1 MPCAEPET
9 RISEAAGMPAEA
21 QRTKAED
28 QRPKEGEGILDGSI
42 HTFVLRSGR
51 ITEAQRRA
59 IERFGPKYILPF
71 TGAPLDPDSLF
82 PEKKPLVLE
91 IGFGMGQATWKI
103 AQARAQFNYLGIEVH
118 TPGVGRL
125 IIDLERHGLE
135 NVRIIQHD
143 AIEVLKAMIPPESLA
158 GIHIFYPDPWPK
170 KRHHKRRLMQDAVVA
185 LMAAKL
191 VAGGYLYF
199 VTDIE
204 EYASYAKASLDSC
217 AALKNQYESYAPHQE
232 WRPETKFEH
241 FAKDSGRGTFELL
254 YIKGSP
260 S

>member
-1 MPCAEPET
+1 MPRAESSIYSQEVVGSPAKT
-9 RISEAAGMPAEA
+9 QEA
-21 QRTKAED
+21 KAEVR
-28 QRPKEGEGILDGSI
+28 QKEGDGILDGSI
-42 HTFVLRSGR
+42 RTFVLRSGR

-59 IERFGPKYILPF
+59 IERFGPKYLVPF
-71 TGAPLDPDSLF
+71 TGAPLDLNALF
-82 PEKKPLVLE
+82 LEKKHIVVE

-103 AQARAQFNYLGIEVH
+103 AQTRAQFNYLGIEVH

-125 IIDLERHGLE
+125 ISDLESHGLE

-143 AIEVLKAMIPPESLA
+143 AVEVLKTMLPAESIA

-170 KRHHKRRLMQDAVVA
+170 KRHHKRRLMQEAIVA

-191 VAGGYLYF
+191 EVGGYLYF

-217 AALKNQYESYAPHQE
+217 GALKNQYEDYAPHQA

-241 FAKDSGRGTFELL
+241 FAKGSGRGIFELL
-254 YIKGSP
+254 YIKR
-260 S
+260 